1 MASLVAHHHPQAVQL
16 VVGKIDAG
24 VAILLTGD
32 HHILEFPTLLLPPD
46 IATGSIIDVAVS
58 RNIAAEQAT
67 LREFS
72 HLQHAILAEFGDA
85 DPAAPVVH
93 VAHAAHDSV
102 LLKWDH
108 GSVPTDADAAV
119 LGLDVVINNH
129 VVHTVAASAVVAAP
143 SAGDSNATLRI
154 AGEYR
159 VRGLQPGYEYSCW
172 LVLRTASGTVQS
184 NAVVARTKALGE
196 PVSAPASPS
205 PAPAAI
211 LSKPVSAPHTA
222 AAAVA
227 PVVGP
232 APATVPA
239 AVVATSPKVPAA
251 AALEPQQS
259 RAVPAVEAAAPATAP
274 ATTTTATTAT
284 ATSPKQVAAPADLED
299 EPMSLTAR
307 DSVAQHQATHLGGG
321 SAVTAVTSTPT
332 LPTPP
337 PLPKRTVSQKKGKG
351 KKNKTEAG
359 GDDSTAGAG
368 EEAAGPAV
376 TVPGGGGGGAEADH
390 EAVMAGHPLPESV
403 PASPSRAEH

>member
-1 MASLVAHHHPQAVQL
+1 MTSLVAHHHPQAVQL

-58 RNIAAEQAT
+58 RNISAEQAT

-184 NAVVARTKALGE
+184 DAVVARTKALGE

-205 PAPAAI
+205 PAPAAM
-211 LSKPVSAPHTA
+211 LSKPASAPHTA
-222 AAAVA
+222 VAA
-227 PVVGP
+227 PVTNVGP
-232 APATVPA
+232 APATAPA
-239 AVVATSPKVPAA
+239 ATAATSPKIQPTAA
-251 AALEPQQS
+251 APEAQS
-259 RAVPAVEAAAPATAP
+259 RAVPAVEAAVPAPAPT
-274 ATTTTATTAT
+274 TTTTATATT
-284 ATSPKQVAAPADLED
+284 ATSPKQVAAPADPED

-307 DSVAQHQATHLGGG
+307 DSVAQHQATHLGG
-321 SAVTAVTSTPT
+321 SVATTSTPT
-332 LPTPP
+332 LPTPT

-351 KKNKTEAG
+351 KKNKSEAG
-359 GDDSTAGAG
+359 GGDSTAGAG
-368 EEAAGPAV
+368 DEALV
-376 TVPGGGGGGAEADH
+376 TVPGGDGGAEADH
-390 EAVMAGHPLPESV
+390 EAAMAGHPLPESV
-403 PASPSRAEH
+403 PPSPSRAEH

>member
-1 MASLVAHHHPQAVQL
+1 MTSLVAHHPQAVQL

-72 HLQHAILAEFGDA
+72 QLQHAILAEFGDA

-184 NAVVARTKALGE
+184 DAVVARTKALGE

-211 LSKPVSAPHTA
+211 LSKPASAPHNA
-222 AAAVA
+222 ATA
-227 PVVGP
+227 PVMNVGP
-232 APATVPA
+232 APTTAPA
-239 AVVATSPKVPAA
+239 AVAATSPKMPIAA
-251 AALEPQQS
+251 APEPQS
-259 RAVPAVEAAAPATAP
+259 RAGPAVEAAVPDAAPAPT
-274 ATTTTATTAT
+274 TTTTATTT
-284 ATSPKQVAAPADLED
+284 ATSPKQVAAPADPED

-307 DSVAQHQATHLGGG
+307 DSVAQHQATHLGG
-321 SAVTAVTSTPT
+321 SAAAATTSTPT
-332 LPTPP
+332 LPTPT

-351 KKNKTEAG
+351 KKNKSEAG
-359 GDDSTAGAG
+359 GGDSTVGPG
-368 EEAAGPAV
+368 EEAAAPAPAV
-376 TVPGGGGGGAEADH
+376 TVPGGDGGGEADH

-403 PASPSRAEH
+403 PPSPSRAEH

>member
-1 MASLVAHHHPQAVQL
+1 MTSLVAHHHPQAVQL

-184 NAVVARTKALGE
+184 DAVVARTKALGE

-211 LSKPVSAPHTA
+211 LSKPASAPHHA
-222 AAAVA
+222 AA
-227 PVVGP
+227 PVTNVGP
-232 APATVPA
+232 APARRKRLWRQFR
-239 AVVATSPKVPAA
+239 PKVPAA
-251 AALEPQQS
+251 AASEPQS
-259 RAVPAVEAAAPATAP
+259 RAVHAVEAAAPVPAP
-274 ATTTTATTAT
+274 TTTATTATT
-284 ATSPKQVAAPADLED
+284 ATSPKQVAAPTDPED

-307 DSVAQHQATHLGGG
+307 DSVAQHQATHLGG
-321 SAVTAVTSTPT
+321 TAATTLTPT
-332 LPTPP
+332 LPTPT

-351 KKNKTEAG
+351 KKNKSEAG
-359 GDDSTAGAG
+359 GGDSTAGTGDA
-368 EEAAGPAV
+368 EASVSV
-376 TVPGGGGGGAEADH
+376 TVPGDGGAEADQ

-403 PASPSRAEH
+403 PPSPSRAEH